1 MSHQIKLPDYE
12 NCIANL
18 PNSILKK
25 WGLPQNGASLPLA
38 DRYLEQDYK
47 NCFVLCRTKMDQWYG
62 IL

>member
-1 MSHQIKLPDYE
+1 MKDSKIVWPDYE

-25 WGLPQNGASLPLA
+25 WGIQTVGKTLSLA
-38 DRYLEQDYK
+38 DKYLEKDYTNVVVFLLDGMGK
-47 NCFVLCRTKMDQWYG
+47 L